1 LRREIPLFITFLV
14 GVIFLFGPITTG
26 DVPLVG
32 MQFREIVSVYL
43 SPWTTIISAFA
54 IGLAS
59 VNLLRLH
66 GNYVAR
72 KRPGW
77 INSAAL
83 VFSMLFFTVA
93 RTVRELMPA
102 DPEVVAFYSLIFD
115 HIAAPLSGAMFA
127 ILAFYI
133 ASASYRAFRARSLEA
148 SVLLLA
154 AIVVMLGAA
163 PVGALIWDYFPSL
176 QRWLL
181 AVPNTAGQRAI
192 IIGAAVGGFATSLRI
207 LFGLER
213 GYLGGE

>member
-1 LRREIPLFITFLV
+1 LRREIPLLITFLV
-14 GVIFLFGPITTG
+14 GIIFLFGPITTG
-26 DVPLVG
+26 NIPVLE
-32 MQFREIVSVYL
+32 MSFRQIVSTYL
-43 SPWTTIISAFA
+43 SPWTTIITAFA

-59 VNLLRLH
+59 INLLRLH
-66 GNYVAR
+66 GSYVAR
-72 KRPGW
+72 KRSGW

-83 VFSMLFFTVA
+83 VISMLFFTVA
-93 RTVRELMPA
+93 RIIRELRPT
-102 DPEVVAFYSLIFD
+102 DPEVVAFYGRIFD
-115 HIAAPLSGAMFA
+115 NIAAPLSGAMFA

-148 SVLLLA
+148 SVLLVA
-154 AIVVMLGAA
+154 AIIVMLGAA

-192 IIGAAVGGFATSLRI
+192 IIGAAIGGFATSLRI

-213 GYLGGE
+213 GYLGGD